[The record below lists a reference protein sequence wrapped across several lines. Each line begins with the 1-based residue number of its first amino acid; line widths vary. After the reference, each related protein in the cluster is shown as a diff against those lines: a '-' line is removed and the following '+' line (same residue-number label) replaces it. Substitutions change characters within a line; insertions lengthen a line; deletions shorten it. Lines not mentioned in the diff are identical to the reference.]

1 MCIILLKCLW
11 RNSCLNELSHSPLT
25 PLKSYFLGVLGL
37 LNPQRVLCTDG
48 HSIEL
53 FYSCFCA
60 KTRLKKPLDSAARA
74 EGGGGAEP
82 ASLVNTR

>member
-1 MCIILLKCLW
+1 MCT
-11 RNSCLNELSHSPLT
+11 E
-25 PLKSYFLGVLGL
+25 
-37 LNPQRVLCTDG
+37 G

-53 FYSCFCA
+53 FSAGFCA
-60 KTRLKKPLDSAARA
+60 KTRLKKPLESAARA